1 MKIPGKSKNAIGL
14 DIGSNSI
21 KLAKLGQKGDTFEL
35 RSIGYR
41 EISPEAMVASEIK
54 DREAIIFDLQNL
66 IDQYEPKAKDVVVSI
81 EGHGIITDKINIDK
95 KSGAEAEQAI
105 LFEAE
110 QRSPFDVEDV
120 TMDFH
125 IINVNEETNK
135 MDVLL
140 VAARN
145 EYLRSYLSIITDAGL
160 NPVIVDADS
169 LAILNAFEINYEVDP
184 HRVTALVNV
193 GFDITNVTF
202 INNGLYHSTRDVT
215 GGARMIY
222 ESVQREFRLNQ
233 DLAMKV
239 LKGEMASSIDQD
251 LLKATL
257 VTSTDELLSGLE
269 IAFSYFK
276 SSAKVS
282 DIDWVLLSGGGSLI
296 PHFPELLQSRLGTSV
311 EIANPLRNIE
321 YDPTLF
327 TGMQIER
334 TAPIFMVAI
343 GLAARRI
350 K

>member
-1 MKIPGKSKNAIGL
+1 MRIPGKNKTVLGL
-14 DIGSNSI
+14 DIGSNSL
-21 KLAKLGQKGDTFEL
+21 KFVRLGCKGDTFEL
-35 RSIGYR
+35 KSIGYR
-41 EISPEAMVASEIK
+41 EISPDAMVASEIK
-54 DREAIIFDLQNL
+54 DREAIIFDIQNL

-81 EGHGIITDKINIDK
+81 EGHGIITDKITLEK
-95 KSGAEAEQAI
+95 KTGAEAEQAI

-120 TMDFH
+120 TMDYH
-125 IINVNEETNK
+125 IINVNDETNK

-145 EYLRSYLSIITDAGL
+145 EYLRSYLSLITDAGL
-160 NPVIVDADS
+160 NPVLVDADS
-169 LAILNAFEINYEVDP
+169 LAILNAFEINYEIDP
-184 HRVTALVNV
+184 HRVTALVNI

-202 INNGLYHSTRDVT
+202 LKDGLYHSTRDVS

-222 ESVQREFRLNQ
+222 DAVQREFRLNQ

-251 LLKATL
+251 LFKATL
-257 VTSTDELLSGLE
+257 VASTDELLSGLE

-276 SSAKVS
+276 SLAKAS
-282 DIDWVLLSGGGSLI
+282 EIDWVLLSGGGGLI
-296 PHFPELLQSRLGTSV
+296 PHLPELLQSRLGTPV

-327 TGMQIER
+327 AGLQVEK
-334 TAPIFMVAI
+334 TAPIYSVAV
-343 GLAARRI
+343 GLAAR
-350 K
+350 KV

>member
-1 MKIPGKSKNAIGL
+1 MKVFKKSKTALAL
-14 DIGSNSI
+14 DIGSNSL
-21 KLAKLGQKGDTFEL
+21 KLARLGRKGDSYEL
-35 RSIGYR
+35 KTIGYR
-41 EISPEAMVASEIK
+41 EISPEAMVTSEIK
-54 DREAIIFDLQNL
+54 DRDAIIFDIQNL
-66 IDQYEPKAKDVVVSI
+66 IDQYEPKATDIVVSI
-81 EGHGIITDKINIDK
+81 EGHGIITDKITIEK
-95 KSGAEAEQAI
+95 RSGAEAEQAI

-120 TMDFH
+120 TMDYY

-145 EYLRSYLSIITDAGL
+145 EYLRSYLSLFTDAGL

-169 LAILNAFEINYEVDP
+169 LAILNAFEINYEIDP

-202 INNGLYHSTRDVT
+202 VRDGIFHSTRDVS
-215 GGARMIY
+215 GGARIIY
-222 ESVQREFRLNQ
+222 DSVQREFRLNQ

-257 VTSTDELLSGLE
+257 VTSTEELLSGLE

-282 DIDWVLLSGGGSLI
+282 DVDWVLLSGGGSLI
-296 PHFPELLQSRLGTSV
+296 PHFPELVQSKLGTTV

-321 YDPTLF
+321 YDPGTFEGLN
-327 TGMQIER
+327 IEQ
-334 TAPIFMVAI
+334 TAPMYAVAI

-350 K
+350 